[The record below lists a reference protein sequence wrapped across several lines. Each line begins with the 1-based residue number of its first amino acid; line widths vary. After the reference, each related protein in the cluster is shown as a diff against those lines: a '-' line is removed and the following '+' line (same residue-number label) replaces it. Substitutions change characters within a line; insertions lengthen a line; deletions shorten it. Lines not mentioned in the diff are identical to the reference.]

1 MILTIGPDS
10 VDLGNQSNGSGE
22 QTLHLS
28 QSQEYSAGA
37 DSSDVII
44 YTTTWPQTGIQ
55 AQIIINEITEQ
66 QYTDLFYF
74 HRFVAI
80 GVTNKFSVLDDDL
93 STWTGRFT
101 TAGII
106 ATRLGMRVVN
116 GIGPAQQARGLNF
129 PVLRYP

>member
-10 VDLGNQSNGSGE
+10 VDLGNQSNGSGA
-22 QTLHLS
+22 QTLRLN

-44 YTTTWPQTGIQ
+44 YTVSWPQTEILTQ
-55 AQIIINEITEQ
+55 MIINEITEQ
-66 QYTDLFYF
+66 QYADFAYF
-74 HRFVAI
+74 HRYVAV
-80 GVTNKFSVLDDDL
+80 GAVNPFAVLDDDL

-101 TAGII
+101 SDPIRP
-106 ATRLGMRVVN
+106 TRHGLRVIN
-116 GIGPAQQARGLNF
+116 GVGPAQQAYGLNF